1 MALSIETLGE
11 IDRLIGQ
18 WCLDRVPAPIKNQ
31 LDNDYEVQGP
41 SVVILEVRPVWQGP
55 PGEKTRR
62 PYVKFRFYKSRN
74 LWQIYWMRASG
85 KWELYEPQPFA
96 RDLKKALAI
105 IEADPYG
112 CFFG

>member
-1 MALSIETLGE
+1 MALSIETLAD
-11 IDRLIGQ
+11 IDHLIGQ
-18 WCLDRVPAPIKNQ
+18 WCLNRVPPHLKDQ
-31 LDNDYEVQGP
+31 LDNDYEVQGQA
-41 SVVILEVRPVWQGP
+41 VILVEVRPVWRGP

-62 PYVKFRFYKSRN
+62 PYVKFRYYKSRN
-74 LWQIYWMRASG
+74 SWQIYWMRASG

-96 RDLKKALAI
+96 RDLKHALAI